1 MEGFL
6 SVRLG
11 GLREIIQLASAGSFG
26 SLWRT
31 FLICQ
36 GFDRDGLIDL
46 RAVVG
51 GQHLFVL

>member
-11 GLREIIQLASAGSFG
+11 GLREIIQVASAGSYG
-26 SLWRT
+26 SFWRHC
-31 FLICQ
+31 LIWQ